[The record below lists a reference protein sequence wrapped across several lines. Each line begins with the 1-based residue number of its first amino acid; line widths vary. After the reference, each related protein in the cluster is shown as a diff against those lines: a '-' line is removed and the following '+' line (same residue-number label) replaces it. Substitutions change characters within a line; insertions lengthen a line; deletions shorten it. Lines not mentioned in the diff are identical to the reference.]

1 MNQAFDNK
9 FGKKL
14 RGVNLGGWL
23 VIEKWMTPSLLEGL
37 KATDETS
44 FCIDLATNAER
55 VLKNHWDTFIT
66 SEDFAWLAKT
76 GINAVRIPIGHWIFG
91 PDYPYHRANGGLP
104 IPMFRE
110 A

>member
-23 VIEKWMTPSLLEGL
+23 VIEKWMTPSLFEGL
-37 KATDETS
+37 QATDETS
-44 FCIDLATNAER
+44 FCIELAANAER
-55 VLKNHWDTFIT
+55 VLKNHWDTLIT
-66 SEDFAWLAKT
+66 SEDFA
-76 GINAVRIPIGHWIFG
+76 P
-91 PDYPYHRANGGLP
+91 GLP
-104 IPMFRE
+104 KQ